1 VRGGESVI
9 DALQSLITIVLFIL
23 ILGVLVIVHE
33 LGHFVTA
40 RLAGIRVHEFGIG
53 FPPRAKVLANEGDTV
68 YTLNWLPIGGF
79 VRLEGEDGESD
90 DPRSFTRASLPVRE
104 LVLIAGVVMNVL
116 LAFLIFWGV
125 AWLANPTETWSIGEV
140 VPGSPAEA
148 AGLQAGDRLLSVDGV
163 RYDAFEMGR
172 SLTEDLRVDAGR
184 QVTLGIVRDGT
195 VRDVQV
201 SLRSPGQVSNVP
213 ICGEQPPIEQPPLGV
228 CGLRARPDGPTVSR
242 GPVEAFGVA
251 TNRLTSAF
259 GLILDGL
266 RQLGESIVSR
276 PTEAPP
282 AAGPV
287 GIAAELGDVF
297 WQAGPIS
304 TLMFA
309 AVLSANLGL
318 VNVLP
323 FPPLDGGRMAVILVK
338 AIAGRIT
345 RLLSR
350 RGVDA
355 AGANRLGVRLERLAY
370 LLGFGMLMAFL
381 VWITYFD
388 ITGGIR

>member
-1 VRGGESVI
+1 MI
-9 DALQSLITIVLFIL
+9 DALQSLVTIVLFIL

-53 FPPRAKVLANEGDTV
+53 FPPRAKVLANEGETV

-79 VRLEGEDGESD
+79 VRLEGEDGESE
-90 DPRSFTRASLPVRE
+90 DPRSFTRAALPLRE
-104 LVLIAGVVMNVL
+104 VVLVAGVVMNVL
-116 LAFLIFWGV
+116 LAFVIFWGV
-125 AWLANPTETWSIGEV
+125 AWLANPTETWTIGEV
-140 VPGSPAEA
+140 VPDSPAQA
-148 AGLQAGDRLLSVDGV
+148 AGLRPGDKLVSIDGT
-163 RYDAFEMGR
+163 RYDAFQTDR
-172 SLTEDLRVDAGR
+172 SLTDDLRIDAGR
-184 QVTLGIVRDGT
+184 RVRLGFVRDGAFQE
-195 VRDVQV
+195 VEVA
-201 SLRSPGQVSNVP
+201 LRSPGQVSEVA
-213 ICGEQPPIEQPPLGV
+213 ICGEEPPIEQPPLGV
-228 CGLRARPDGPTVSR
+228 CGLRPRPDGPTVPR
-242 GPVEAFGVA
+242 GPVEALGVA
-251 TNRLTSAF
+251 ANRLASAF

-276 PTEAPP
+276 PTQAPP

-318 VNVLP
+318 VNLLP
-323 FPPLDGGRMAVILVK
+323 FPPLDGGRMVVILVK
-338 AIAGRIT
+338 GIAGRIT

-355 AGANRLGVRLERLAY
+355 EGANRLGIRLERLTY
-370 LLGFGMLMAFL
+370 LVGFGMLMAFL